1 MKLARSQFFRPS
13 LKLRLKVAL
22 LGFRAR
28 PEVEDSR
35 NAGSGDGQTL
45 SDFCRMCIQYQRIL
59 AGSLRWDAQLVV
71 ITGQSMIA
79 GKVPDEKA
87 ERAIVSDD
95 QR

>member
-1 MKLARSQFFRPS
+1 
-13 LKLRLKVAL
+13 
-22 LGFRAR
+22 
-28 PEVEDSR
+28 
-35 NAGSGDGQTL
+35 
-45 SDFCRMCIQYQRIL
+45 MCIQYQQIL